1 MVLYYQ
7 FFNLFF
13 ILLLVYHF
21 QKPIYNILT
30 WVFYLLFAYTAIHFT
45 LTVKSLKFYI
55 AIIPS
60 LVYVVFKDRF
70 SYHLFKLLLEFYKT
84 T

>member
-1 MVLYYQ
+1 MCYIKVKASDPQ
-7 FFNLFF
+7 H
-13 ILLLVYHF
+13 LLVNHF

-30 WVFYLLFAYTAIHFT
+30 CVFYLLFAYTAMHFT
-45 LTVKSLKFYI
+45 LTVKSLKFHI
-55 AIIPS
+55 AIILS
-60 LVYVVFKDRF
+60 LACVVFKDRS